1 MSDSNWAPA
10 RIWLQRG
17 VGEEGSHTW
26 CEDSITEDSIGDPIE
41 QAEYVRT
48 DCVTVKVSVTDET
61 LVALFYAAQGNI
73 TQFRIKAREILEG
86 KA

>member
-1 MSDSNWAPA
+1 MSNDNWAPD

-41 QAEYVRT
+41 QAEYVRV
-48 DCVTVKVSVTDET
+48 DVSDAA
-61 LVALFYAAQGNI
+61 LVSLFYAAQGNI